1 MKTLQSSLCSIS
13 QRHTQRG
20 VTLLEVLISILVLSV
35 GLLGYAGLQTV
46 SMKNNTSAFQRSQAT
61 MLTYD
66 IVDRMRAVARNPDAS
81 VLGGYNVAMGSLSSK
96 PDVIDWQNN
105 VSNALP
111 DGQASIAVPLPAP
124 GAPTVATITIRWD
137 DNRDGTDPI
146 TFTTQTAL

>member
-1 MKTLQSSLCSIS
+1 MKTLPSTQYPMSL
-13 QRHTQRG
+13 RHSQRG

-66 IVDRMRAVARNPDAS
+66 IVDRMRANKPNLAS
-81 VLGGYNVAMGSLSSK
+81 YSIAMGTVGGFQ
-96 PDVIDWQNN
+96 DV
-105 VSNALP
+105 VSWKNEVADALP
-111 DGQASIAVPLPAP
+111 DGDASIVVDLA
-124 GAPTVATITIRWD
+124 GNATITVQWD

-146 TFTTQTAL
+146 EFVTQTAL

>member
-13 QRHTQRG
+13 QRRAQRG

-66 IVDRMRAVARNPDAS
+66 IVDRMRANKPNLASYSIAMGTVGAFPDVVS
-81 VLGGYNVAMGSLSSK
+81 WKSNVAT
-96 PDVIDWQNN
+96 
-105 VSNALP
+105 ALP
-111 DGQASIAVPLPAP
+111 DGDASIVVDLA
-124 GAPTVATITIRWD
+124 GNATITVQWD
-137 DNRDGTDPI
+137 DNRDGTDPLQFI
-146 TFTTQTAL
+146 TQTAL